1 METLIA
7 NIPSIIGAVGAV
19 AAAYISTK
27 NKKEAEKAAEEA
39 KAYRERR
46 ERIDR
51 AKWKVLLAT
60 QEGVTVLLRQAKG
73 EKMNGNVDAALER
86 IAKATDELT
95 EVQIKELTED

>member
-1 METLIA
+1 METLIT
-7 NIPSIIGAVGAV
+7 IVPSVVAAVGAV

-27 NKKEAEKAAEEA
+27 NKEEAKKTAEDA

-60 QEGVTVLLRQAKG
+60 QEGVTVLLHQAKG
-73 EKMNGNVDAALER
+73 EKMNGNVDAALSR
-86 IAKATDELT
+86 IAKAKDELT
-95 EVQIKELTED
+95 EVQITELTED

>member
-1 METLIA
+1 METLIT
-7 NIPSIIGAVGAV
+7 IVPSVVAAVGAV

-27 NKKEAEKAAEEA
+27 NKEAAEKSATDA

-60 QEGVTVLLRQAKG
+60 QEGVTVLLHQAKG
-73 EKMNGNVDAALER
+73 EKMNGNVDAALIR

-95 EVQIKELTED
+95 EVQIKELSED